1 MRRIIRRFLQ
11 NSKMITGVLV
21 QMMAAFLLGFTEVEL
36 PNYLYFLI
44 WCTGLILCSSVT

>member
-21 QMMAAFLLGFTEVEL
+21 QMMAAFLFGFTAVERRTI
-36 PNYLYFLI
+36 YIF
-44 WCTGLILCSSVT
+44 

>member
-21 QMMAAFLLGFTEVEL
+21 QKMAALLF
-36 PNYLYFLI
+36 
-44 WCTGLILCSSVT
+44 GLILCCSVTGTKESKKAF